1 MRTTRGE
8 TAPGAAHLGRLRLV
22 NALVELTF
30 NKSIVCVQN
39 LEAQRRHATTGEP
52 VLAQLIE
59 DAPAAEL
66 PNGDGDI
73 ATTGEVACCSAELH

>member
-1 MRTTRGE
+1 
-8 TAPGAAHLGRLRLV
+8 
-22 NALVELTF
+22 
-30 NKSIVCVQN
+30 VQN